1 MAQKDKIYRCLNP
14 RGIEAEVDTQP
25 LAPRLDKLDGKRI
38 AINAQE
44 VDPVIM
50 PALIERL
57 KRDLPNVNWLIKDS
71 GVTEQVSLTE
81 EEMGS
86 TDALIQGVAW

>member
-1 MAQKDKIYRCLNP
+1 MAQRDKVYKCLNP

-25 LAPRLDKLDGKRI
+25 LAPRLDKLDGKKI
-38 AINAQE
+38 VISAQE

-57 KRDLPNVNWLIKDS
+57 KRDLPNVNWLVKDS
-71 GVTEQVSLTE
+71 GVTEQVALTE
-81 EEMGS
+81 EEMDSAG
-86 TDALIQGVAW
+86 ALIQGVAW

>member
-1 MAQKDKIYRCLNP
+1 MAPKDRVYKCLNP
-14 RGIEAEVDTQP
+14 RGIEAEVDTRP
-25 LAPRLDKLDGKRI
+25 LAPRLDKLDGKTI
-38 AINAQE
+38 AISAQE

-57 KRDLPNVNWLIKDS
+57 KRDLPNVNWLVKDS
-71 GVTEQVSLTE
+71 GVTEQVSLSE
-81 EEMGS
+81 EEMDR

>member
-1 MAQKDKIYRCLNP
+1 MAQRDKVYKCLNP

-25 LAPRLDKLDGKRI
+25 LAPRLDKLDGKKI
-38 AINAQE
+38 VISAQE

-50 PALIERL
+50 PALIQRL
-57 KRDLPNVNWLIKDS
+57 THDLPNVKWLVKDS

-81 EEMGS
+81 EEMDG

>member
-1 MAQKDKIYRCLNP
+1 MAQRDKVYKCLNP

-25 LAPRLDKLDGKRI
+25 LAPRLDRLDGKSI
-38 AINAQE
+38 AISAQE

-57 KRDLPNVNWLIKDS
+57 RRDLPNVNWLVKDS
-71 GVTEQVSLTE
+71 GVTEQVSLSE
-81 EEMGS
+81 EEINR